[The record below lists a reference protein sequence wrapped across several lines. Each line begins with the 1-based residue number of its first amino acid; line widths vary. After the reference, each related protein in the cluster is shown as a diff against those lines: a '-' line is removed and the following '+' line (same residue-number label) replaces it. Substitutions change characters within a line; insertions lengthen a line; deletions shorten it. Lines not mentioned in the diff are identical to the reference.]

1 MGFLN
6 GIGEGGRQ
14 ARLNEANLEGGALI
28 GKLQSQGGYVDAGD
42 LQEAARVVQLVRSA
56 MPPVG
61 WSSPYERMNWQ
72 GQLQGAE
79 MLYNQVRN
87 QFQNEQMQ
95 GVNPGY
101 STFPSPVPVPPIV
114 DPGVYSPNVY
124 NPNVYNPGVYNPN
137 VYNPGVYNPAYDPN
151 LYNPGYGNMSA
162 GQAAG
167 VAIGTTIG
175 AFLLMKGMEHHYDR
189 GFVERGYNRQPVYH
203 PPEHWRR

>member
-14 ARLNEANLEGGALI
+14 ARLNEAQLEGGALI
-28 GKLQSQGGYVDAGD
+28 GKLQNNGGYVDAGD
-42 LQEAARVVQLVRSA
+42 LREAARVVNLVRSA

-61 WSSPYERMNWQ
+61 WGSPYERMNWQ
-72 GQLQGAE
+72 SQLAGAE
-79 MLYNQVRN
+79 NLYNQVRG

-95 GVNPGY
+95 GMTPGY
-101 STFPSPVPVPPIV
+101 ENPVYGNPAYSVPVPPVV

-124 NPNVYNPGVYNPN
+124 NPNVYNP
-137 VYNPGVYNPAYDPN
+137 AYDPGM
-151 LYNPGYGNMSA
+151 YNGGYGNMSA

-167 VAIGTTIG
+167 VAIGSTIG
-175 AFLLMKGMEHHYDR
+175 AFLMMRGMEHHYDR